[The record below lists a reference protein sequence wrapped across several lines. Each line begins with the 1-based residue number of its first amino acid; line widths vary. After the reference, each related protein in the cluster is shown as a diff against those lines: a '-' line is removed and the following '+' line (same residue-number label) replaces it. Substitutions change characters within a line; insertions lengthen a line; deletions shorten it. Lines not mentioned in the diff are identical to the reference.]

1 MPHIIVKLGAGRSE
15 QEKSELAEAL
25 ANAAI
30 ANLGLDPT
38 TISVGID
45 DIQRENWVEDVY
57 KPEILAKSDSI
68 YRKPGYD
75 PFQ

>member
-15 QEKSELAEAL
+15 QEKFELAEAL

-30 ANLGLDPT
+30 ATLAIDPT

-45 DIQRENWVEDVY
+45 DVQPENWVADIY
-57 KPEILAKSDSI
+57 KPEILGKSDRI
-68 YRKPGYD
+68 YRDPGYD
-75 PFQ
+75 PL